1 MMLASSP
8 GPLLLDLS
16 TLILVGTSMAGLLG
30 LFLLSVSAQE
40 CMRALAWW
48 GSAYLL
54 GGVAVAIW
62 TVEDRISPP
71 VPFGLPNAL
80 LFVACGMIWSAA
92 RIFHGRKVFW
102 AGMFAGAT
110 LWLAACTMTEAMQL
124 AAARMMLSSLVVS
137 IYTLLTAAE
146 LWRERRKTVLHRWP
160 AVFVPVMHAAVL
172 LAPISLATLLPPDG
186 EPNGVASRWLA
197 LFGLEIMLYMVG
209 SAFIILLLAKE
220 RSLRLYQ
227 DAAFTDELTGSFNRR
242 GFFVAAERLLFQQKR
257 TRAPLSVL
265 IFDLD
270 QFKTINDRYGH
281 AIGDEALKLFAVT
294 ARKTLRASDL
304 FARFGGEEFVVML
317 PGSLGEATA
326 AAERVRRAFERAAVS
341 VAGCTLGATVSVGAA
356 STPRDASV
364 ATLLTT
370 ADRALYRAKANGR
383 NRTEGVEQAPAP
395 SSADRK
401 NPSGG
406 YVAQQ
411 LMLRTA
417 PSVTA

>member
-1 MMLASSP
+1 
-8 GPLLLDLS
+8 
-16 TLILVGTSMAGLLG
+16 
-30 LFLLSVSAQE
+30 
-40 CMRALAWW
+40 
-48 GSAYLL
+48 
-54 GGVAVAIW
+54 
-62 TVEDRISPP
+62 
-71 VPFGLPNAL
+71 
-80 LFVACGMIWSAA
+80 
-92 RIFHGRKVFW
+92 
-102 AGMFAGAT
+102 
-110 LWLAACTMTEAMQL
+110 
-124 AAARMMLSSLVVS
+124 
-137 IYTLLTAAE
+137 
-146 LWRERRKTVLHRWP
+146 
-160 AVFVPVMHAAVL
+160 
-172 LAPISLATLLPPDG
+172 
-186 EPNGVASRWLA
+186 
-197 LFGLEIMLYMVG
+197 
-209 SAFIILLLAKE
+209 
-220 RSLRLYQ
+220 
-227 DAAFTDELTGSFNRR
+227 
-242 GFFVAAERLLFQQKR
+242 
-257 TRAPLSVL
+257 VL